1 MSSPVL
7 HTLVVD
13 SSLVFR
19 KIIGDLLLDISGIKL
34 VGQAPTGKIAI
45 QKAQSLKPDLI
56 ILDMNL
62 QDMSG
67 LEVLRQLRELRVGSR
82 VIVVSAA
89 SPNMTLLTMKA
100 LSAGAFEFVLKPEAE
115 TIEETRSLLE
125 PEFKLAVQALIE
137 SLRINRSMGIAGSS
151 SSSGATAKAAAGNL
165 PTETG
170 ADRLPKSFSGRSIE
184 LIVIGVSTGGP
195 PALIE
200 VFSAFREPLR
210 VPVIIVQHIPR
221 FFSEALATS
230 IRERSGL
237 WVEEA
242 KDGMLLEPGHV
253 YLAPGGEHLKLAR
266 GSSAGSHVLR
276 LTHDKPENNCRPSV
290 DYLLRS
296 VAENFSGRVG
306 LFIMTGMGTD
316 GLAGARLIRAVGGYI
331 ATQDAGSC
339 VVYGMPR
346 AVFEA
351 GLADE
356 VLALG
361 AIAPAMQKLA
371 RRIV

>member
-1 MSSPVL
+1 MNSHAL
-7 HTLVVD
+7 RTMVVD

-19 KIIGDLLLDISGIKL
+19 KIIGDLLLDIHDVEL

-67 LEVLRQLRELRVGSR
+67 LEVLRQLRELKIGSR
-82 VIVVSAA
+82 VIVVCAA

-115 TIEETRSLLE
+115 TIEETRKLLE

-137 SLRINRSMGIAGSS
+137 SLRIHRSMDVTGVSGSSDTTAKTAAGSFQADA
-151 SSSGATAKAAAGNL
+151 GAG
-165 PTETG
+165 
-170 ADRLPKSFSGRSIE
+170 RLPKISSGRSIE
-184 LIVIGVSTGGP
+184 LIVIGISTGGP

-200 VFSAFREPLR
+200 VFSAVREPLR

-242 KDGMLLEPGHV
+242 KDGMLLEPGRV
-253 YLAPGGEHLKLAR
+253 YLAPGGEHLKVAR
-266 GSSAGSHVLR
+266 GCSAGRHVLR
-276 LTHDKPENNCRPSV
+276 LTHDKPENNCRPSI

-306 LFIMTGMGTD
+306 LFIMTGMGSD
-316 GLAGARLIRAVGGYI
+316 GLAGARLIRAAGGYI
-331 ATQDAGSC
+331 ATQAAGSC

-356 VLALG
+356 VLELA

-371 RRIV
+371 RRIF

>member
-1 MSSPVL
+1 M
-7 HTLVVD
+7 
-13 SSLVFR
+13 
-19 KIIGDLLLDISGIKL
+19 
-34 VGQAPTGKIAI
+34 
-45 QKAQSLKPDLI
+45 
-56 ILDMNL
+56 
-62 QDMSG
+62 
-67 LEVLRQLRELRVGSR
+67 
-82 VIVVSAA
+82 
-89 SPNMTLLTMKA
+89 
-100 LSAGAFEFVLKPEAE
+100 
-115 TIEETRSLLE
+115 
-125 PEFKLAVQALIE
+125 
-137 SLRINRSMGIAGSS
+137 
-151 SSSGATAKAAAGNL
+151 
-165 PTETG
+165 
-170 ADRLPKSFSGRSIE
+170 
-184 LIVIGVSTGGP
+184 
-195 PALIE
+195 IE
-200 VFSAFREPLR
+200 VFSAVREPLR

-266 GSSAGSHVLR
+266 GGSAGSHVLR

-296 VAENFSGRVG
+296 VAENFSGRIG

-316 GLAGARLIRAVGGYI
+316 GLAGARLIRAAGGYI

-346 AVFEA
+346 AVLEA

-361 AIAPAMQKLA
+361 AIAPTMQKLA